1 MLLLVDISAALVDK
15 GFPEQNDTK
24 KNGVFINSY
33 SVLHFRIMFSIKTLL
48 LILGFACHA
57 NSSFAFVPFSKSMEM
72 EKVMGSCFVLYS
84 TEGETPEGAMSS
96 EGAMSAIPGEQLPT
110 PTSPPPVPQKRLDP
124 LMASLTRMDPGAA
137 DVPTKNLPL
146 LGEVPVDGSLT
157 LLVPAAVI
165 AVLGF
170 LLSIVVAFQSQDLI
184 VQSLV
189 QASEDIAQTASMKTN
204 MVYDDNVC
212 RGLCSSQ
219 EQDLDNLRNFMES
232 LRK

>member
-1 MLLLVDISAALVDK
+1 
-15 GFPEQNDTK
+15 
-24 KNGVFINSY
+24 
-33 SVLHFRIMFSIKTLL
+33 
-48 LILGFACHA
+48 
-57 NSSFAFVPFSKSMEM
+57 MEM
-72 EKVMGSCFVLYS
+72 QKVMGSCFVLYS

-146 LGEVPVDGSLT
+146 LGEVPVDGSLA

-232 LRK
+232 LRKWDPSIKSSETNLNESRQPKLALSTNIKYRLLLEKRWNNNKTN